1 MSKEDINFVKTL
13 VVSIIV
19 FVSLPILLDFDFMWE
34 GKYIPTANKIST
46 LGGIC
51 GYAWLLF
58 LSYCTFEFFDKR
70 IK

>member
-1 MSKEDINFVKTL
+1 MSIKTKKSL
-13 VVSIIV
+13 KVIIV
-19 FVSLPILLDFDFMWE
+19 SLIVFLSLPTFLGFDFMWE
-34 GKYIPTANKIST
+34 DKYIPTTNKMST